1 VLAEKSP
8 DSNKG
13 KVMLVHTM
21 KAYSRSRDIAPFFA
35 CAFTKFQ
42 KASTSFNMSSHLSVH
57 MEQLGPHRMD
67 FNEI

>member
-13 KVMLVHTM
+13 KLILVHTM
-21 KAYSRSRDIAPFFA
+21 KAHNRSRDIAPLFSG
-35 CAFTKFQ
+35 AFTKFK
-42 KASTSFNMSSHLSVH
+42 KASIIFHMSIHLSVH
-57 MEQLGPHRMD
+57 MEQLGSHRMD